1 MDIDFVYSTC
11 VAEVGAHGARETPV
25 PIPNTEVKPSSGEYT
40 AMRENSTVP
49 FYKKTLVIPESFS
62 LAKNT

>member
-1 MDIDFVYSTC
+1 MDIDFVYSEC

-25 PIPNTEVKPSSGEYT
+25 SIPNTEVKPSSGEYT

-62 LAKNT
+62 LGKNI